1 MQTLRCNGEGRM
13 RLEGKRALVTGAS
26 HGIGQA
32 TALALAKDGAD
43 VAITW
48 RSREEGAQETVR
60 QVEALGRRATMIHA
74 DVTDRDTC
82 TRLVD
87 EALAFLGGL
96 DILVNNAGGGRSG
109 PLIDQ
114 TPENWD
120 YVLALG
126 VTAPFLI
133 GQRAARAMIEA
144 GNGGAI
150 VNISSVHS
158 VNAWPNDGP
167 YGVAKAG
174 LNRLTMTM
182 ALEWARFAIRV
193 NCIGPGYIKVA
204 QTEAEQERY
213 RREETHATPL
223 IPLQRTGRPDEIAST
238 VAFLVSDDASY
249 ITGRTLF
256 VDGGLLV
263 PPLTTAEYMGGDRE
277 GTGFSG

>member
-1 MQTLRCNGEGRM
+1 M

-32 TALALAKDGAD
+32 TALALARDGAD

-48 RSREEGAQETVR
+48 RGREEGARETAR
-60 QVEALGRRATMIHA
+60 RIEALRQRAVAIQA
-74 DVTDRDTC
+74 NVTDRGAC
-82 TRLVD
+82 ARLVD
-87 EALAFLGGL
+87 EAVSALGGL

-114 TPENWD
+114 TLENWD

-126 VTAPFLI
+126 VTAPFVI
-133 GQRAARAMIEA
+133 GQRAARAMIDA

-158 VNAWPNDGP
+158 TQAWPNDGP

-174 LNRLTMTM
+174 VNRLTMSM
-182 ALEWARFAIRV
+182 ALEWARFGIRV

-213 RREETHATPL
+213 REEEQHASPL
-223 IPLQRTGRPDEIAST
+223 IPLRRTGRPDEIASV

-263 PPLTTAEYMGGDRE
+263 PPLTTADYMGGDRE
-277 GTGFSG
+277 GRGFSG

>member
-1 MQTLRCNGEGRM
+1 M

-32 TALALAKDGAD
+32 TALALARDGAD

-48 RSREEGAQETVR
+48 RSREEGARETASR
-60 QVEALGRRATMIHA
+60 IEALGRRAIVIQA
-74 DVTDRDTC
+74 EVTNRDDC

-87 EALAFLGGL
+87 EALAGLGGL

-133 GQRAARAMIEA
+133 GQRAARTMIDA
-144 GNGGAI
+144 GTGGAI

-158 VNAWPNDGP
+158 THAWPNDGP

-174 LNRLTMTM
+174 LNRLTMSM
-182 ALEWARFAIRV
+182 ALEWARFGIRV
-193 NCIGPGYIKVA
+193 NCIAPGYIKVA
-204 QTEAEQERY
+204 ETEAEQERY
-213 RREETHATPL
+213 RHEEQHATPM
-223 IPLQRTGRPDEIAST
+223 IPLRRTGRPDEIASA

-277 GTGFSG
+277 GRGFSG

>member
-1 MQTLRCNGEGRM
+1 M
-13 RLEGKRALVTGAS
+13 RLEGKRGLVTGAS

-32 TALALAKDGAD
+32 TALALARDGAD
-43 VAITW
+43 IAITW
-48 RSREEGAQETVR
+48 RSREDGAQETVR
-60 QVEALGRRATMIHA
+60 KVEALGRRATMIHA
-74 DVTDRDTC
+74 EVTNRDDC
-82 TRLVD
+82 VRLVD

-114 TPENWD
+114 PVENWD

-133 GQRAARAMIEA
+133 GQRVAQAMVAA
-144 GNGGAI
+144 GSGGAI

-174 LNRLTMTM
+174 LNRLTMSM
-182 ALEWARFAIRV
+182 ALEWARYGIRV

-204 QTEAEQERY
+204 ETEAEQERY

-223 IPLQRTGRPDEIAST
+223 IPLRRTGRPDEIAST

-277 GTGFSG
+277 GRAFSG

>member
-1 MQTLRCNGEGRM
+1 M

-32 TALALAKDGAD
+32 TALALAREGAD

-48 RSREEGAQETVR
+48 RSREDGARETVR
-60 QVEALGRRATMIHA
+60 QIEALGRRAIA
-74 DVTDRDTC
+74 IQAEVTNRDDC

-87 EALAFLGGL
+87 EALAGFGGL
-96 DILVNNAGGGRSG
+96 NILVNNAGGGRSG

-114 TPENWD
+114 TLENWQ
-120 YVLALG
+120 YVLDLG

-133 GQRAARAMIEA
+133 GQCAARAMIAA
-144 GNGGAI
+144 GSGGAI

-158 VNAWPNDGP
+158 AHAWPNDGP

-182 ALEWARFAIRV
+182 ALEWARHGIRV
-193 NCIGPGYIKVA
+193 NCIAPGYIKVA
-204 QTEAEQERY
+204 ETDAEQERY
-213 RREETHATPL
+213 LREEQHATPL
-223 IPLQRTGRPDEIAST
+223 IPLRRTGRPEEIAST

-263 PPLTTAEYMGGDRE
+263 PPLTTADFMGGDRE

>member
-1 MQTLRCNGEGRM
+1 M

-32 TALALAKDGAD
+32 TALALARDGAD

-48 RSREEGAQETVR
+48 RSRKDGARETARRVEE
-60 QVEALGRRATMIHA
+60 LGRRATVIQA
-74 DVTDRDTC
+74 EVTSRDDC

-87 EALAFLGGL
+87 EALSALGGL

-120 YVLALG
+120 YTLALG

-133 GQRAARAMIEA
+133 GQSAARTMIEA
-144 GNGGAI
+144 GTGGAI

-158 VNAWPNDGP
+158 TQAWPNDGP

-174 LNRLTMTM
+174 LNRLTMSM
-182 ALEWARFAIRV
+182 ALEWARFGIRV
-193 NCIGPGYIKVA
+193 NCIAPGYIKVA
-204 QTEAEQERY
+204 ETEVEQERY
-213 RREETHATPL
+213 RREEQHATPL
-223 IPLQRTGRPDEIAST
+223 IPLRRTGRPDEIASA
-238 VAFLVSDDASY
+238 VSFLVSDDASY
-249 ITGRTLF
+249 ITGRTLI

-277 GTGFSG
+277 GRGFSG

>member
-1 MQTLRCNGEGRM
+1 M
-13 RLEGKRALVTGAS
+13 RLDGKRALVTGAS

-32 TALALAKDGAD
+32 TALALARDGAD

-48 RSREEGAQETVR
+48 RSREDGARETSR
-60 QVEALGRRATMIHA
+60 RIEELGRRAIVIQA
-74 DVTDRDTC
+74 EVTNRDDC

-87 EALAFLGGL
+87 EALAGLGGL

-109 PLIDQ
+109 PLVDQ
-114 TPENWD
+114 SIENWD
-120 YVLALG
+120 YTLALG

-133 GQRAARAMIEA
+133 GQSVARAMIEA
-144 GNGGAI
+144 GTGGAI

-158 VNAWPNDGP
+158 TQAWPNDGP

-174 LNRLTMTM
+174 LNRLTMSM
-182 ALEWARFAIRV
+182 ALEWARFGIRV
-193 NCIGPGYIKVA
+193 NCIAPGYIKVA
-204 QTEAEQERY
+204 ETEAEQERY
-213 RREETHATPL
+213 RREEQHATPL
-223 IPLQRTGRPDEIAST
+223 IPLRRTGRPDEIASA

-249 ITGRTLF
+249 ITGRTLY

-277 GTGFSG
+277 GAGFSG